1 MLSLSATF
9 LAAGFAM
16 PPNQTQPSPVRSRP
30 DETIVPPILYSQ
42 PIVNLEQAA
51 RDDFKSELAN
61 RLDLPL
67 GTAGIRLG
75 VGTSTT
81 TAHISTLP
89 GSSSHVARR
98 LSFPSA
104 HREGEQPSRGRRRLN
119 PSLEETPPWA
129 PRSALILPD
138 EVARRTGHRTLESTP
153 DRPVVP
159 RSMKPVE
166 ERRQGA
172 RALLLEDTKPFCY
185 QCKCTLCPTLTQTA
199 SSNTETCP
207 GKECLGKC
215 MALYGCAKCTSGDD
229 THNPPKY
236 VWVNGYFLTEDDY
249 LGMASAQLSE
259 LWQQP
264 WLMGVS
270 QAEYGMPVAG
280 QVAHTWNSLNPCPLS
295 RRYRAEE
302 PEGDSDLPAGLTGR
316 RLTEGQPFCGTSDGL
331 DLTESHMI
339 AAADSNI
346 VAMGLAME
354 LEGKGEEDG
363 LPGRTAVTGGAAP
376 VCAVEYFEESLEIAT
391 KLILESQ
398 GAAQGLT
405 DDELTALE
413 TSFLATAEDAFADYA
428 SMILVASAKAYSDN
442 NPAQTIANT
451 LLVEN
456 SAPYLTSRPETYANI
471 GIAVCYDQY
480 PYEYQDSCPG
490 R

>member
-1 MLSLSATF
+1 MSSAASISMLSATF
-9 LAAGFAM
+9 LAAGFAL

-30 DETIVPPILYSQ
+30 DEIVNERATPIPYSQ
-42 PIVNLEQAA
+42 PIVNLEQA

-67 GTAGIRLG
+67 GAAGIRLG
-75 VGTSTT
+75 VGTSNI
-81 TAHISTLP
+81 TAHI
-89 GSSSHVARR
+89 
-98 LSFPSA
+98 
-104 HREGEQPSRGRRRLN
+104 N

-346 VAMGLAME
+346 VAMGLAMQ

-363 LPGRTAVTGGAAP
+363 LPGRTALTGGAAP